1 MNNKNS
7 FLSSPLAGED
17 VRRTG
22 EGYKENTYLNPLIGF
37 ECYRTQNH
45 FPRQGGSQT
54 AGGFTLIELLVV
66 VLIIGILAAVAVP
79 QYQKAVEK
87 SKAAQAITLLKS
99 VYQAQLAYYLANGEL
114 ARHFDEL
121 AIDLDWTGNTKWEI
135 NDANTDNRSNGEWS
149 MQMNPH
155 NNLYTGPHIQI
166 GRISGPYRGAGF
178 LMFFNVSH
186 SALDNY
192 SLFCGEYG
200 AHGGRGETGFQK
212 NSGDYCIKLMKV
224 KDTSPYSGSITTW
237 KM

>member
-1 MNNKNS
+1 MEQENRNKIRRHAEFIS
-7 FLSSPLAGED
+7 ASSTQVVLQDKQQRQAWK
-17 VRRTG
+17 T
-22 EGYKENTYLNPLIGF
+22 LNQVQGDDLV
-37 ECYRTQNH
+37 CYN
-45 FPRQGGSQT
+45 GKN
-54 AGGFTLIELLVV
+54 AFTLIELLVV

-99 VYQAQLAYYLANGEL
+99 VYQAQLAYYLANGKL
-114 ARHFDEL
+114 ASTFDEL
-121 AIDLDWTGNTKWEI
+121 AIDLDWTGRTKWEI
-135 NDANTDNRSNGEWS
+135 DSGNTDNRSNGEWS

-200 AHGGRGETGFQK
+200 AHGGYGETGFQK
-212 NSGDYCIKLMKV
+212 NRGDYCVKLMKV
-224 KDTSPYSGSITTW
+224 KDTGPYAGSITTW